1 MAWSCPS
8 LSPEQFALQQ
18 RELRKAYLTS
28 ESSDDAAHTAQIF
41 LGVFFNSTI
50 TWMFHCLESTAQTKQ
65 IDLKWC
71 CAKDSTKK
79 KKIRISGNIV
89 SVPKEYLSPNLV
101 VQLFI
106 YLFLFSLKFPLQLRH
121 LFSPSLKLRSARS
134 SLVVTQVDSSHHPKT
149 PESKERMW
157 AGFWRN
163 GTCRHLVAATANA
176 ECHSLQTRRSKTA
189 WKQNIFQVRIFFF
202 FPSPILISDDEV
214 EFDRP

>member
-1 MAWSCPS
+1 
-8 LSPEQFALQQ
+8 
-18 RELRKAYLTS
+18 
-28 ESSDDAAHTAQIF
+28 
-41 LGVFFNSTI
+41 
-50 TWMFHCLESTAQTKQ
+50 MFHCLESTAQTKQ

-189 WKQNIFQVRIFFF
+189 WKQNIFQVRNFFF
-202 FPSPILISDDEV
+202 FSIRNLDFWRWSRIWSTLNDAMDGPSWHALYSWQLVCLKVTWTLVQNIEMGNV
-214 EFDRP
+214 KH

>member
-1 MAWSCPS
+1 MRCGLE
-8 LSPEQFALQQ
+8 LSVPLPWTVCSSAAGTEEGLPNQ
-18 RELRKAYLTS
+18 RELRRCRTHCTDFFYL
-28 ESSDDAAHTAQIF
+28 
-41 LGVFFNSTI
+41 FFNSTI

-134 SLVVTQVDSSHHPKT
+134 SLVVTQVDSSQSVNRLLEKWYLPPSGGRDGKR
-149 PESKERMW
+149 RMSFSSNEEVQDRVE
-157 AGFWRN
+157 AK
-163 GTCRHLVAATANA
+163 HISS
-176 ECHSLQTRRSKTA
+176 EE
-189 WKQNIFQVRIFFF
+189 FFF
-202 FPSPILISDDEV
+202 FFHPQSWFLTMK
-214 EFDRP
+214 